1 MMFILQTYK
10 RFKEM
15 RLKKLGELLGVP
27 AVNFSAIAFL
37 QTDGNI
43 QLMAKIEAVLKVV
56 LLIATVIFTIVRTY
70 TILKTKK
77 DEVK

>member
-15 RLKKLGELLGVP
+15 RLKKLGELFGIP
-27 AVNFSAIAFL
+27 AVNFSVVGFL
-37 QTDGNI
+37 KTDGNI
-43 QLMAKIEAVLKVV
+43 QLLAEIEAVLKVV
-56 LLIATVIFTIVRTY
+56 LIVATIIFTIVRTY
-70 TILKTKK
+70 TILKTKR

>member
-10 RFKEM
+10 RFKDF
-15 RLKKLGELLGVP
+15 RLKKFGELLGIP

-43 QLMAKIEAVLKVV
+43 QLLAEIEAVLKVV
-56 LLIATVIFTIVRTY
+56 LLIVTVIFTVVRTI
-70 TILKTKK
+70 TIFRTKK